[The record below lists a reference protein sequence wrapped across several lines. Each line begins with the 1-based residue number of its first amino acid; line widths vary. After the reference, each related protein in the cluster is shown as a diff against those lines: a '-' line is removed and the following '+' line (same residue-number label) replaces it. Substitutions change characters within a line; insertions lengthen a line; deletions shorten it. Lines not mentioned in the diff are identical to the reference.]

1 MLPRVQHCC
10 YGDSLES
17 SDGEA
22 LLVSHVLQKTV
33 VLASKRGWKVSQYF
47 FIITRKHSHC
57 VNLFLSQSSHWSNL
71 TLHN

>member
-22 LLVSHVLQKTV
+22 LLVSHVLQKNCGTGLKKGMEGFSVFFLLLLGNTATV
-33 VLASKRGWKVSQYF
+33 LTCFSVS
-47 FIITRKHSHC
+47 
-57 VNLFLSQSSHWSNL
+57 LL
-71 TLHN
+71 TGVI

>member
-33 VLASKRGWKVSQYF
+33 LASKRGWKVSQYF
-47 FIITRKHSHC
+47 FYYY
-57 VNLFLSQSSHWSNL
+57 
-71 TLHN
+71 